1 MSVIT
6 PGPVGSV
13 SLVDRVKAILLSPKT
28 EWERID
34 TEPATTQGLFTGY
47 AMILAAVP
55 AVAQVIGSFFPICVL
70 GVCVH
75 RNPIFAIVGGVVFY
89 VLSLVGVFVISLIAN
104 ELAPSFGGQK
114 DSVQAQK
121 LVIYSWTAAW
131 LAGIF
136 SIIPMLGILGIVG
149 LYSFYL
155 LYLGA
160 APIMKVPADKAIG
173 YVAVTIIVGI
183 VVYAVVGMIVGSVMA
198 MGMIG
203 AGMGMGGLNISAN
216 SPAAL
221 TGTMHVGG
229 ASVDLG
235 KLQAASQQMQAAAN
249 QLQAQQNG
257 QPAPAGSVK
266 AVAPEMLKSLLPAAL
281 PAGYARGEVE
291 ASSAGVAG
299 VGGSSAQG
307 TYKRGDQQITLQ
319 VTDMA
324 AMGALAAL
332 GGVVDAQ
339 SEKQT
344 ATGYEKMGKIDGR
357 MTNEEFDNQSKVGKY
372 SVIVAN
378 RFMVEADGEGADMG
392 DLKNAVNS
400 VGFGRLEG
408 LAQQG

>member
-34 TEPATTQGLFTGY
+34 SEPATVQGLFTGY
-47 AMILAAVP
+47 AMILAAIP
-55 AVAQVIGSFFPICVL
+55 AVATIIGSFFPICVL
-70 GVCVH
+70 GVCIH
-75 RNPIFAIVGGVVFY
+75 RNPIIAVVAGVVSY
-89 VLSLVGVFVISLIAN
+89 ALGLVGVYITALIAN
-104 ELAPSFGGQK
+104 ELAPSFSGQK
-114 DSVQAQK
+114 NMIQALK
-121 LVIYSWTAAW
+121 LIIYSWTAVW

-136 SIIPMLGILGIVG
+136 GIIPMLAILGIVG
-149 LYSFYL
+149 LYSLYL
-155 LYLGA
+155 LYVGA
-160 APIMKVPADKAIG
+160 PVMMKVPADKSIG
-173 YVAVTIIVGI
+173 YVAVTIIVAA
-183 VVYAVVGMIVGSVMA
+183 VVYIVIGVIVGSVLA
-198 MGMIG
+198 MGVMG
-203 AGMGMGGLNISAN
+203 AALGGGGLSLN
-216 SPAAL
+216 SPATL
-221 TGTMHVGG
+221 NGTMHLGG

-249 QLQAQQNG
+249 QIQAQQNG
-257 QPAPAGSVK
+257 QPAPAGSIK
-266 AVAPEMLKSLLPAAL
+266 AVPLDTLKALLPVAL
-281 PAGYARGEVE
+281 SGYTRGDVE
-291 ASSAGVAG
+291 ASSAGAAG

-378 RFMVEADGEGADMG
+378 RFMIEADGQGADMG
-392 DLKNAVNS
+392 DLKNAVNA